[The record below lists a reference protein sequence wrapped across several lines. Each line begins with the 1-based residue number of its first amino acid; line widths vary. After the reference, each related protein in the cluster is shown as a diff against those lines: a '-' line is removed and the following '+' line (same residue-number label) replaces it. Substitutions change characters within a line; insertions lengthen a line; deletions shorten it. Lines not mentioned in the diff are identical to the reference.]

1 MCHGAV
7 DGTASIHLLQESVNL
22 LRGHHGGNVTAHAIP
37 GLGHAHS
44 PAEAALLRDFL
55 LLTLA
60 RSDDDEAGAAAAAEA
75 GAPLPEAPAKSKS
88 VIKMRGR
95 AAPPP
100 AADAGREL
108 AGSGAGSAAA
118 TSHETRHEASCE
130 TSMGDGVTIS
140 RQTAADDPTQEE
152 LVVVVDLPEVE
163 TMSQLELSLSPG
175 RFELVVPG
183 RDAPMLITLEEG
195 WDSESARAKFSKRRR
210 ELTVRLARNADEP
223 RST

>member
-1 MCHGAV
+1 
-7 DGTASIHLLQESVNL
+7 
-22 LRGHHGGNVTAHAIP
+22 
-37 GLGHAHS
+37 
-44 PAEAALLRDFL
+44 
-55 LLTLA
+55 
-60 RSDDDEAGAAAAAEA
+60 
-75 GAPLPEAPAKSKS
+75 
-88 VIKMRGR
+88 
-95 AAPPP
+95 
-100 AADAGREL
+100 
-108 AGSGAGSAAA
+108 
-118 TSHETRHEASCE
+118 
-130 TSMGDGVTIS
+130 MGDGVTIS